1 MVMSRRLP
9 TLALTVAALALTPAA
24 ALAAPLRF
32 QAVKVSVDGSSKST
46 LDTGDASFGYSG
58 RFDYAGAGR
67 SLGTLKATP
76 KPGELVSLVVKP
88 VTYSSSSNAT
98 IQANDRTYD
107 CSLTRA
113 PAGFAP
119 PGIAAAVSFSKT
131 IMRIQWTVVPAPMRC
146 PPHSPIWSIPG
157 MPSAATTLD
166 YPLAKVRSTPV
177 GKNLRLK
184 LDHVHSWSNDGGAH
198 ELKLRGSVWLRRVG

>member
-1 MVMSRRLP
+1 MSRRLH
-9 TLALTVAALALTPAA
+9 TLALAAAALALTPAA
-24 ALAAPLRF
+24 AVAAPLRF
-32 QAVKVSVDGSSKST
+32 QAVKVSVDGTSKST
-46 LDTGDASFGYSG
+46 LDDGDASYGYSG
-58 RFDYAGAGR
+58 RFDYAGEGR
-67 SLGTLKATP
+67 SLGALKATP
-76 KPGELVSLVVKP
+76 KPGELVSLLVKP

-98 IQANDRTYD
+98 IRTSDRTFD

-131 IMRIQWTVVPAPMRC
+131 AMRIQWTVVPAPMRC
-146 PPHSPIWSIPG
+146 PAHSPIWSFPG

-177 GKNLRLK
+177 GRNLRLK
-184 LDHVHSWSNDGGAH
+184 LDRVHRWSNQAGAH
-198 ELKLRGSVWLRRVG
+198 ELTLRGSVWLRRIA

>member
-1 MVMSRRLP
+1 MSRRLHP
-9 TLALTVAALALTPAA
+9 LALAAVALALTPAT
-24 ALAAPLRF
+24 ALAASAPLRF
-32 QAVKVSVDGSSKST
+32 QAVKVSVDGTSRSA
-46 LDTGDASFGYSG
+46 LDTGDASYGYSG

-67 SLGTLKATP
+67 SLGALKATP

-98 IQANDRTYD
+98 IRTNDRTFD

-131 IMRIQWTVVPAPMRC
+131 AMRIQWTVLPAPMRC
-146 PPHSPIWSIPG
+146 PPHAPIWSFPG

-166 YPLAKVRSTPV
+166 YPLAQVRATPV

-184 LDHVHSWSNDGGAH
+184 LDHVHRWSNEAGAH
-198 ELKLRGSVWLRRVG
+198 ELKLRGSIWLRRIA